1 MAKYIVQLGKQLDLA
16 NPDRIYFQGE
26 TLDLSDEDIKK
37 YGAVLELYDS
47 SIHADLVKLAPK
59 HEAPTKP
66 SKQAPSPDELKVH
79 IDHDSKALADRAKK

>member
-47 SIHADLVKLAPK
+47 SIHADLVKLAP
-59 HEAPTKP
+59 AKP
-66 SKQAPSPDELKVH
+66 SKQAATPDEP
-79 IDHDSKALADRAKK
+79 KAHADRAKK